1 METRKHNK
9 RKLPEGSSG
18 PLAEAIAK
26 LKDKVLFPEKVE
38 KAKQYLS
45 KAKMKTA

>member
-1 METRKHNK
+1 MEAKKRNKHK
-9 RKLPEGSSG
+9 SPEAPSEL
-18 PLAEAIAK
+18 LAEAIAK
-26 LKDKVLFPEKVE
+26 LKDKVLFPEKIE